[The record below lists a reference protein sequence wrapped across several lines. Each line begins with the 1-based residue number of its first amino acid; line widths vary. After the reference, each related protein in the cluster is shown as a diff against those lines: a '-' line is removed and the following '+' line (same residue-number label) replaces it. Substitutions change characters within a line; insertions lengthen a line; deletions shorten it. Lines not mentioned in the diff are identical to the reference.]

1 MSTVNRLT
9 SSFGPSEINN
19 MPENSIWTPTV
30 IIATVLFLASG
41 TMNTIGFAI
50 QGDKYEYK
58 HGVCQTALMFLGEYV
73 NLFILNLVLVSSLA
87 LYLTYYR

>member
-9 SSFGPSEINN
+9 SSFGPTGADN
-19 MPENSIWTPTV
+19 MPDKSIWTPTV
-30 IIATVLFLASG
+30 IISTVVFLASG

-58 HGVCQTALMFLGEYV
+58 HGVCQTALMFVGEYI
-73 NLFILNLVLVSSLA
+73 NLFILNIVLVQFR
-87 LYLTYYR
+87 LTF